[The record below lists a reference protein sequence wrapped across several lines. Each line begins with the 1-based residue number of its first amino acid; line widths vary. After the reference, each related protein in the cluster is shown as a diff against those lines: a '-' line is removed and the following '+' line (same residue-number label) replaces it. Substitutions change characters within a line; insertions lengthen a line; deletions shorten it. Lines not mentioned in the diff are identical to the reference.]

1 MAYFPARH
9 PHYLFPVTP
18 RLLLGFSSRSFDQSE
33 ARFQTEPK
41 VDEEK
46 EKNVEKSRVLV
57 VSNRLPIRAR
67 RDLETGRWT
76 FNETGGGLVTAM
88 QGVRNDMN
96 FLWIGW
102 VGVEVEKSEHV
113 SVQQNL
119 SKSQKLVN
127 SWGEREESFPF
138 LECLIFF
145 GGGGGLF

>member
-1 MAYFPARH
+1 M
-9 PHYLFPVTP
+9 
-18 RLLLGFSSRSFDQSE
+18 GFQSRSFDQSE
-33 ARFQTEPK
+33 ARHQTEPK
-41 VDEEK
+41 IDEEK

-113 SVQQNL
+113 SIYQNIPQNR
-119 SKSQKLVN
+119 KSETSL
-127 SWGEREESFPF
+127 G
-138 LECLIFF
+138 
-145 GGGGGLF
+145 